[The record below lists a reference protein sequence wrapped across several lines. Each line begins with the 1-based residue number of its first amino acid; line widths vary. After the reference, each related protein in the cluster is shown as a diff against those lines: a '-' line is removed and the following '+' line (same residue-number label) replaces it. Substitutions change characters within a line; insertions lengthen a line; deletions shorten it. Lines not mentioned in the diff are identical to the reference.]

1 MEIKT
6 KDWMNLISSGE
17 ILPFFQPILSLED
30 KSIFGY
36 EALGRLRTK
45 EGKILSLGPFFENGW
60 QDLESKLSIDREL
73 RKKALI
79 YFSKKSPFH
88 KKLFLNISPRLMKR
102 YLDSNGSQV
111 PTTIQFIEEL
121 EIPPDRIVIEIIEEH
136 LDVNIET
143 LKPLVELY
151 KKKGFLV
158 AIDDVGSKSSNLDR
172 IGSFHPDIIK
182 VDMQMLHRSMFDR
195 NFSEILYNLSHL
207 AQSLGISLLF
217 EGIEQQ
223 DEFNKAFSYGARYVQ
238 GFLFT
243 EPSIELAEESKF
255 QAKLEQ
261 FLSSFFERKNSEIL
275 QKIEWE
281 KRIEKLL
288 DGLSLEKNL
297 SPEGFI
303 SNYQDVFKIDPSI
316 RRFYITDLKGN
327 QISPN
332 FVRKSENFIFTDYS
346 ARFKNWSWRPYF
358 LNHLYNS
365 IKSPNSWIIS
375 QPYHDLSENSLLRT
389 FSKTLDSEK
398 IIFFDIVYEEIF
410 S

>member
-6 KDWMNLISSGE
+6 KDWMNLIASGE
-17 ILPFFQPILSLED
+17 ILPFFQPIFSLED

-60 QDLESKLSIDREL
+60 QDLESKVTIDREV

-79 YFSKKSPFH
+79 YFSENSPFH
-88 KKLFLNISPRLMKR
+88 TKLFLNISPKLMQR

-121 EIPPDRIVIEIIEEH
+121 GISPDRIVIEIIEEH

-143 LKPLVELY
+143 LRPLIELY

-217 EGIEQQ
+217 EGIEKQ

-243 EPSIELAEESKF
+243 EPSIELAEESEF

-261 FLSSFFERKNSEIL
+261 FLLSFFERKNSEIL

-281 KRIEKLL
+281 KKIEKLL

-297 SPEGFI
+297 SSEGFI

-389 FSKTLDSEK
+389 FSKTLNSEK
-398 IIFFDIVYEEIF
+398 IIFFDIAYEEIF